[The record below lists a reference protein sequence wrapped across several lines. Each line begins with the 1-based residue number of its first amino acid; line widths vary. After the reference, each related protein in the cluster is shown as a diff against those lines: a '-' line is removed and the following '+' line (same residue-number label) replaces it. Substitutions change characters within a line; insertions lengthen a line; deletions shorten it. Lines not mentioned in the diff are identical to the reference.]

1 MLSDDLLDYA
11 AQFSSPE
18 LPILEKLSHETH
30 LTQVY
35 PQMLAGH
42 QQGMLLRFFSAMMKP
57 ERVLEIG
64 AFTGY
69 STICLAVGM
78 PISGLLHAIEVNP
91 EQEEIIRRYIWESG
105 MEKQIRLHIGDA
117 KSIIPTL
124 DEMWDLVYI
133 DADKA
138 SYLIYYDL
146 VIDRLKPGGFILADN
161 VLWDGKVLNP
171 PEKQDKETKG
181 ITGFNA
187 YVQLD
192 DRVDNVLLPFR
203 DGIMLI
209 QKR

>member
-11 AQFSSPE
+11 VKFTSPE

-42 QQGMLLRFFSAMMKP
+42 QQGTFLRFISAMMKP

-64 AFTGY
+64 TFTGY
-69 STICLAVGM
+69 STICLAAGLSS
-78 PISGLLHAIEVNP
+78 SGILHTIEINP
-91 EQEEIIRRYIWESG
+91 EQEEMIRRYIWESG
-105 MEKQIRLHIGDA
+105 MKEQIRLHIGDA
-117 KSIIPTL
+117 KSIITTL

-133 DADKA
+133 DADKV
-138 SYLIYYDL
+138 SYQTYYNL
-146 VIDRLKPGGFILADN
+146 VVDRVKPGGFIVADN
-161 VLWDGKVLNP
+161 VLWDGKVLNQP
-171 PEKQDKETKG
+171 DRQDKETKA
-181 ITGFNA
+181 ISGFNE
-187 YVQLD
+187 YVQHD